1 MSGIKPLIILTVA
14 SFYLAIMPWGKRAYQ
29 FVPYAMLPKAN
40 LKNGRLIRTAIGTE
54 SLRKFLPIVGLYTL
68 NRAWESPDQ
77 MLKEQGRGIGTVFLK
92 RFHKT
97 PSGVFINDSVLI
109 ETLPLCSVHKAC
121 RGHELYINLDALP
134 RISHLLIRLGDIFRV
149 LGFHCHHALPA
160 QEPV

>member
-29 FVPYAMLPKAN
+29 FVPYAMLPKAS

-54 SLRKFLPIVGLYTL
+54 PLRKFLPIVGLYTL

-97 PSGVFINDSVLI
+97 PSGVFINGSVLI
-109 ETLPLCSVHKAC
+109 ETLPLCFSQGMQRARTSHQPGFAAPDKSSAHKAL
-121 RGHELYINLDALP
+121 GYI
-134 RISHLLIRLGDIFRV
+134 
-149 LGFHCHHALPA
+149 
-160 QEPV
+160 